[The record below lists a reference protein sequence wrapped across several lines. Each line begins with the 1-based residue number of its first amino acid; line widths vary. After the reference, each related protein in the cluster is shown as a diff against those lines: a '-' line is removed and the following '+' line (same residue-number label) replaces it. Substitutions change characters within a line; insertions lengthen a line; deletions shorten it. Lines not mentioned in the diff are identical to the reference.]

1 VLVSKRQFSRKS
13 KTRPARRTNWEARG
27 QMSKLRCSA
36 ADIDIDKRFGRAR
49 GAHHPLV
56 HGPEPKPWCVPR
68 TTSRRKPSKDS
79 TAVCG
84 IGTPK
89 EASAPSLTWHPTQSL
104 FLPYCHAR
112 RASAFTDSPCLHAN
126 FTPRS
131 PRIRLVRRRCRY
143 PTVSLVKGS
152 CAGDI
157 GWNAA
162 ASEHQFFNR
171 RHGAPDRYQMVSSG
185 FRVGD
190 AQSPLHTANGAYATD
205 RHTLFSTIAD
215 RRFNRVDGGESSRR
229 TFPSCQAYSL
239 RLLLTPCLCHHMRR
253 ASQPSRGCRPR

>member
-1 VLVSKRQFSRKS
+1 
-13 KTRPARRTNWEARG
+13 
-27 QMSKLRCSA
+27 MSKLRCSA

-56 HGPEPKPWCVPR
+56 HGPEPKPW
-68 TTSRRKPSKDS
+68 
-79 TAVCG
+79 
-84 IGTPK
+84 
-89 EASAPSLTWHPTQSL
+89 
-104 FLPYCHAR
+104 
-112 RASAFTDSPCLHAN
+112 
-126 FTPRS
+126 
-131 PRIRLVRRRCRY
+131 Y

-239 RLLLTPCLCHHMRR
+239 RLLLTPCLRHHMRR